1 MDMTQVISQM
11 GILVFI
17 MVVGFACAKLG
28 VTGPEF
34 NRRLSG
40 VVMNVLLVFTV
51 LYSVMN
57 TDIEMDLA
65 ELGLATLSFFVMFIV
80 MSVIGFVTAKLLK
93 PGPEREGLTF
103 FGVTF
108 ANTVFLGFPVIEAL
122 YGSDGLFIAAISNI
136 PFNLMAYT
144 VGLGAVKG
152 FKGGLSLKKAISPP
166 LVASILAVL
175 LFLSGWEV
183 PEIVKDA
190 FGAMSGAT
198 IPMSM
203 LIVGTSLGSVSLR
216 GAAGNWRVA
225 VVVITKLLVAP
236 VIVWLVVRALVTDEL
251 LLGVIVILAS
261 APPAMLATIFAIQA
275 GKDEGYASECVFIG
289 TVLSAVSMPFVIW
302 LLL

>member
-1 MDMTQVISQM
+1 MDMTQVLSQM

-17 MVVGFACAKLG
+17 RVVGFVCAKLG

-136 PFNLMAYT
+136 PFNLH
-144 VGLGAVKG
+144 
-152 FKGGLSLKKAISPP
+152 GGP
-166 LVASILAVL
+166 
-175 LFLSGWEV
+175 
-183 PEIVKDA
+183 
-190 FGAMSGAT
+190 
-198 IPMSM
+198 
-203 LIVGTSLGSVSLR
+203 GSR
-216 GAAGNWRVA
+216 QG
-225 VVVITKLLVAP
+225 
-236 VIVWLVVRALVTDEL
+236 
-251 LLGVIVILAS
+251 
-261 APPAMLATIFAIQA
+261 IQRRT
-275 GKDEGYASECVFIG
+275 E
-289 TVLSAVSMPFVIW
+289 P
-302 LLL
+302 